1 MSLAYRTSTFTHKME
16 DCEGNIILYNSLSGT
31 IIRFDSKHNN
41 ALNEILFKNKYDDS
55 EICEK
60 LIVAK
65 ILIPSDFNEFE
76 YINKLRNDMV
86 NNNETLD
93 ILIYPTEA
101 CNLRCKY
108 CWENFKKN
116 NMERKTEESVIAFLE
131 KHVPK
136 YKRLYIKW
144 FGGEPLLNVA
154 AIERIMKVSIKICRS
169 NSVIL
174 SSSITTNGYLLT
186 NDIVRRLIKHKIYEY
201 QVTVDGLKEDHD
213 KMRVMPNGEGS
224 FDVIVKNLLTVKKE
238 VANKLLR
245 ILIRTN
251 FNENNIVRIHEYAK
265 LYLELFGD
273 DNRFSAYWN
282 AVQDWG
288 GNAVRNVEDI
298 LINNYDKTMINI
310 VAEQYNIPM
319 IIENSLLNPGG
330 YACYAG
336 KRNSYIFGSDG
347 LVYKCPQKIYDEYNK
362 IGHLDID
369 GDLILD
375 KDKYEEWVLPT
386 LEEKCNTCILRP
398 SCLSARCP
406 KRKFTKQE
414 CQLQIEQLERMILTF
429 ANHKYN
435 YIEFK

>member
-1 MSLAYRTSTFTHKME
+1 MSLAYKSSTFTHKME
-16 DCEGNIILYNSLSGT
+16 DCEGKTILYNSLSGT
-31 IIRFDSKHNN
+31 IIRFDNQYDN
-41 ALNEILFKNKYDDS
+41 VLNEILNKNQYDDS
-55 EICEK
+55 EICK
-60 LIVAK
+60 QLIAAK
-65 ILIPSDFNEFE
+65 ILIPFDFNESD
-76 YINKLRNDMV
+76 YINKLRDDLI

-93 ILIYPTEA
+93 ILIYPTES
-101 CNLRCKY
+101 CNLRCRY

-116 NMERKTEESVIAFLE
+116 DMERQIEESVIAFLE

-144 FGGEPLLNVA
+144 FGGEPLLNVS
-154 AIERIMKVSIKICRS
+154 AIKRIMKSSIEICRS
-169 NSVIL
+169 NGVIL

-186 NDIVRRLIKHKIYEY
+186 HEMVSHLIKHKIYEY
-201 QVTVDGLKEDHD
+201 QVTIDGLKEDHD
-213 KMRVMPNGEGS
+213 KMRVMPNGDGS
-224 FDVIVKNLLTVKKE
+224 FDVIVKNLMTIKKE
-238 VANKLLR
+238 VTNKLLR

-251 FNENNIVRIHEYAK
+251 FNEGNINRIHEYAK
-265 LYLELFGD
+265 LYIDLFGG

-288 GNAVRNVEDI
+288 GNAVHDVGNM
-298 LINNYDKTMINI
+298 LIDNYDKTMINI
-310 VAEQYNIPM
+310 IAEKYNIPM

-347 LVYKCPQKIYDEYNK
+347 LVYKCPQKIYDDYNK
-362 IGHLDID
+362 VGRLDIN
-369 GDLILD
+369 GELVLE
-375 KDKYEEWVLPT
+375 KHKYEEWVLPT
-386 LEEKCNTCILRP
+386 TEEKCNTCILRP

-414 CQLQIEQLERMILTF
+414 CQLKIEQLERAILTF
-429 ANHKYN
+429 ANNKYN